1 MPFDKDKAKRN
12 LEGILE
18 KFNTDTDIALLH
30 EYHKLYK
37 KEVSLFKRSW
47 AAAWLFMYYDKRET
61 PSPRPAGNPH
71 PVDSPHPADGP
82 RPVGSTRPADSQR
95 PVDSPRTADKQER
108 VRGKKEDD
116 SDIKKASTAVEISLP
131 EEESKMLFISIGKN
145 RRLFPREVITLIMSK
160 CPVTREDI
168 GVIRILDNYSFVQVK
183 DTKADEIIAALTG
196 HKFRGRTLTVNYAK
210 PKSADGEV
218 SK

>member
-1 MPFDKDKAKRN
+1 MAAEVEMPFDKEKAKRN

-47 AAAWLFMYYDKRET
+47 AAAWLFMYYDKREM
-61 PSPRPAGNPH
+61 PSPRDVG
-71 PVDSPHPADGP
+71 SPN
-82 RPVGSTRPADSQR
+82 PVGSPRSAAS
-95 PVDSPRTADKQER
+95 SRTAEKQQKEK
-108 VRGKKEDD
+108 GIKEDN
-116 SDIKKASTAVEISLP
+116 SEIKKTSAAVEILLP

-160 CPVTREDI
+160 SSAEREDI
-168 GVIRILDNYSFVQVK
+168 GIIRILDNYSFVQIR
-183 DTKADEIIAALTG
+183 DTKADEIITALTG
-196 HKFRGRTLTVNYAK
+196 LKFRGRTLTVNYAK
-210 PKSADGEV
+210 PKNPDGDGL
-218 SK
+218 K

>member
-1 MPFDKDKAKRN
+1 MPFDREKAKRN

-61 PSPRPAGNPH
+61 PSPLPAG
-71 PVDSPHPADGP
+71 GP
-82 RPVGSTRPADSQR
+82 L
-95 PVDSPRTADKQER
+95 TAEKQQKE
-108 VRGKKEDD
+108 KKED
-116 SDIKKASTAVEISLP
+116 SGEIKKTSATVESLLP

-160 CPVTREDI
+160 SSAAREDI
-168 GVIRILDNYSFVQVK
+168 GVIRILDNYSFVQIR
-183 DTKADEIIAALTG
+183 DTKADEIITALTG
-196 HKFRGRTLTVNYAK
+196 LKFRGRTLTVNYAK
-210 PKSADGEV
+210 PKNPDGDI

>member
-1 MPFDKDKAKRN
+1 VAAEVEMPFDKEKAKLN
-12 LEGILE
+12 LEGILD

-61 PSPRPAGNPH
+61 PSPRPA
-71 PVDSPHPADGP
+71 DSS
-82 RPVGSTRPADSQR
+82 RPVGRPADSQR
-95 PVDSPRTADKQER
+95 SVDSPRTADKQEK
-108 VRGKKEDD
+108 VKGMKEDD
-116 SDIKKASTAVEISLP
+116 SDIKKTSTTVEISLP

-160 CPVTREDI
+160 CSVAREDI

-183 DTKADEIIAALTG
+183 DTKADEIIATLTG
-196 HKFRGRTLTVNYAK
+196 LKFRGRTLTVNYAK

>member
-1 MPFDKDKAKRN
+1 MPFDKEKAKRN

-18 KFNTDTDIALLH
+18 KFNADTDITLLH

-37 KEVSLFKRSW
+37 KEVSFFKRSW

-61 PSPRPAGNPH
+61 PSPKT
-71 PVDSPHPADGP
+71 ADGP
-82 RPVGSTRPADSQR
+82 RAAENRQKSRENNFSKNKPEIGMANKGAPDA
-95 PVDSPRTADKQER
+95 A
-108 VRGKKEDD
+108 
-116 SDIKKASTAVEISLP
+116 EISLP

-145 RRLFPREVITLIMSK
+145 RRLFPREVITLIMTKTSAA
-160 CPVTREDI
+160 REDI
-168 GVIRILDNYSFVQVK
+168 GVIRILDNYSFVQVR
-183 DTKADEIIAALTG
+183 DAKADEIIASLTG

-210 PKSADGEV
+210 PKNSDDDS

>member
-1 MPFDKDKAKRN
+1 MPFDKEKAKRN

-61 PSPRPAGNPH
+61 PSPRP
-71 PVDSPHPADGP
+71 VDSPHPAGNPRIMDSSRPMGRSADG
-82 RPVGSTRPADSQR
+82 QR
-95 PVDSPRTADKQER
+95 PVDSPRQADKQEK
-108 VRGKKEDD
+108 VKGKKEDD
-116 SDIKKASTAVEISLP
+116 SDIKKTSTAVETSLP

-160 CPVTREDI
+160 CSAAREDI
-168 GVIRILDNYSFVQVK
+168 GIIRILDNYSFVQVK
-183 DTKADEIIAALTG
+183 DTKADEIIATLTG
-196 HKFRGRTLTVNYAK
+196 LKFRGRTLTVNYAK